1 MYVYGGWSVY
11 GSMAGPDWTEAEGEG
26 REGRC
31 SSLVALGW
39 LSGGLLPL
47 GEAGVVHGYIIPPRI
62 DTPPYQVGAWVAE
75 KGVAR
80 SRLPYI

>member
-1 MYVYGGWSVY
+1 
-11 GSMAGPDWTEAEGEG
+11 MAGPDWTEAEGEG
-26 REGRC
+26 REGRR

-62 DTPPYQVGAWVAE
+62 DTPLPSRGVGGGKRGGPLQAA
-75 KGVAR
+75 
-80 SRLPYI
+80 LYIVPRHL